1 MTEEKRTYSKGNPER
16 TLFSQQK
23 MKTVDVASVPL
34 ADTQIPSESYQKR
47 GKEKLPKTFFIII
60 SGGEKRE
67 KDYFNI
73 LKNHDKF
80 NRIRLDCVSDPLKL
94 SPDGMYELAEYK
106 KNQYLS
112 SWNED
117 DEPDKIYLVS
127 DVDHFISELIRIKP
141 KCEKEDFK
149 LIVSNSCFEVWL
161 YYAYLDMIPNFPI
174 PDDPLKIS
182 TKFKGWLND
191 AIPGGAKPNKA
202 IFNIYANIKNAR
214 NNYAEGTNGIPL
226 LFSTNMF
233 LLAEDLIPLIEPEL
247 SIMIA
252 TNKNRENEYRTD
264 RH

>member
-1 MTEEKRTYSKGNPER
+1 MTEGKRTYSKGNPER
-16 TLFSQQK
+16 ALLSHQK

-34 ADTQIPSESYQKR
+34 AEIQIPLESYQKT

-67 KDYFNI
+67 KDYFKI
-73 LKNHDKF
+73 FKNHDKF
-80 NRIRLDCVSDPLKL
+80 NRIRLDFVSDPFKL

-127 DVDHFISELIRIKP
+127 DVDHFMSELIRIKP

-149 LIVSNSCFEVWL
+149 LIISNSCFEVWL
-161 YYAYLDMIPNFPI
+161 YYACLDVIPNFPM
-174 PDDPLKIS
+174 PDDPLRIS
-182 TKFKGWLND
+182 AKFKGWLND

-202 IFNIYANIKNAR
+202 IFNIYDNIKNAR
-214 NNYAEGTNGIPL
+214 KNYAEDTNGIPS

-233 LLAEDLIPLIEPEL
+233 LLAEDLLPLIEPEL
-247 SIMIA
+247 LTMIA
-252 TNKNRENEYRTD
+252 TNKKKEVESRKKR
-264 RH
+264 R